1 MSFRALAQAG
11 FQGYQAF
18 QDQQDREL
26 QRQVQQQQIQM
37 RDMQIQEQRSA
48 LQEKQTMQNM
58 LKEAFSQEDQAA
70 TEPEQLQ
77 QKYMSVANK
86 ALKLGQPD
94 TAKQFIGLAE
104 HQQKVADQRKQQLL
118 EDRQIAKEDVAQA
131 ALNLGDNPSPE
142 KLQDLQVKL
151 LRTGSFEQI
160 PPVGTPEFKIW
171 SDGLAKAALSSK
183 DRIQQQI
190 REKELA
196 NQAAEKE
203 KERQLRAQERL
214 EDKREAAAD
223 RASDRAFKLQL
234 LQMQQAGKT
243 EPGFAV
249 QQRGAQQVTSAAG
262 ETLRSINTVGAFME
276 NVTGTQFAHIADKS
290 FTEANIKSF
299 ANRLTSPQS
308 QAYNAAISGLGLE
321 VAQAM
326 TGGTGRAPTQAL
338 IGEMQDA
345 LGAKPGDTPFV
356 VAYKL
361 AQAAEMVK
369 VRLESTPS
377 PKDPKV
383 AAANEKYMKE
393 LEAIPKPADL
403 IRLANKNPKLW
414 GEKADT
420 SRTML
425 QKIGEMQRRIVSDP
439 NFTQT
444 WEQFDAEQAAKK
456 PKAFKPT
463 SEQQDLVS
471 KYAK

>member
-37 RDMQIQEQRSA
+37 RDMQVQEQRTA

-77 QKYMSVANK
+77 RRYMSVANK
-86 ALKLGQPD
+86 ALRLGQPD

-104 HQQKVADQRKQQLL
+104 HQQKVAEQRKQQLL
-118 EDRQIAKEDVAQA
+118 EDRQVAKEDVAQA
-131 ALNLGDNPSPE
+131 ALNLGDNPTPE

-203 KERQLRAQERL
+203 KDRQLRAQERL

-243 EPGFAV
+243 EPGQAV
-249 QQRGAQQVTSAAG
+249 QQRGAQQVTAAAG
-262 ETLRSINTVGAFME
+262 ETLRSINTVSSFME

-299 ANRLTSPQS
+299 ANRMTSPQA

-338 IGEMQDA
+338 IAEMQDA

-361 AQAAEMVK
+361 AQAGEMVK
-369 VRLESTPS
+369 VRMESMPK
-377 PKDPKV
+377 PKDPNVLK
-383 AAANEKYMKE
+383 AYDKYMEE
-393 LEAIPKPADL
+393 LDKIPKPSNMIA
-403 IRLANKNPKLW
+403 LANKNPKLW
-414 GEKADT
+414 GEKPDAG
-420 SRTML
+420 RTV
-425 QKIGEMQRRIVSDP
+425 MQNIQRLKARINQDE
-439 NFTQT
+439 NFTQP
-444 WEQFDAEQAAKK
+444 EGAVESPK

-463 SEQQDLVS
+463 AEQQDLVS

>member
-37 RDMQIQEQRSA
+37 RDMQIQEQRTA

-77 QKYMSVANK
+77 QKYMSVANR
-86 ALKLGQPD
+86 ALKLGQPE

-118 EDRQIAKEDVAQA
+118 EDRQVAREDAAQA
-131 ALNLGDNPSPE
+131 ALNLGDSPTPE

-171 SDGLAKAALSSK
+171 SDGLAKSALSSK

-203 KERQLRAQERL
+203 KDRQLRAQERL

-243 EPGFAV
+243 ESGQAV
-249 QQRGAQQVTSAAG
+249 QQRGAQQVTAAAG
-262 ETLRSINTVGAFME
+262 ETLRSINTVSSFME

-299 ANRLTSPQS
+299 ANRMTSPQA

-338 IGEMQDA
+338 IAEMQDA

-361 AQAAEMVK
+361 AQAGEMVK
-369 VRLESTPS
+369 VRMESMPK
-377 PKDPKV
+377 PKDQNVVK
-383 AAANEKYMKE
+383 AYDKYMAD
-393 LEAIPKPADL
+393 LEKLPKPSDL
-403 IRLANKNPKLW
+403 IALANKNPKLW
-414 GEKADT
+414 GEKPDAG
-420 SRTML
+420 RTV
-425 QKIGEMQRRIVSDP
+425 MQNIQRLKTRINQDE
-439 NFTQT
+439 NFTQP
-444 WEQFDAEQAAKK
+444 ESADESQK
-456 PKAFKPT
+456 PKDFKPIA
-463 SEQQDLVS
+463 EQQDLVS